1 MKKTAIVL
9 LIMLSMG
16 VLNGCYYDKEQLLIP
31 PKTTT
36 GTTCLNYSF
45 TNDVNPIIQ
54 ASCDNGV
61 GCHGSGSTNGPG
73 ALVTYTEIKNASA
86 QIQSSVLAG
95 RMPLGST
102 LPATEIQKINCW
114 INNGGLSN

>member
-1 MKKTAIVL
+1 VKKSTTL
-9 LIMLSMG
+9 LLLAGICA
-16 VLNGCYYDKEQLLIP
+16 LNACYYDKEQLLIP

-36 GTTCLNYSF
+36 GTSCMNYSF
-45 TNDVNPIIQ
+45 TNDVNPLMMTH
-54 ASCDNGV
+54 CDNGS
-61 GCHGSGSTNGPG
+61 GCHGSGSTSGPG
-73 ALVTYTEIKNASA
+73 ELVTYAEIKNASA

-102 LPATEIQKINCW
+102 LTAAQIQTINCW